1 MITKTAFAGSGGQ
14 GVLSMGY
21 ILAFAV
27 MRDNMNVTYLPSY
40 GAEVRGGTA
49 NCTVCVSDEEIASPV
64 ASEPDFAVV
73 LNKPSMNKY
82 QNLIKKG
89 GILIMNSSLIDA
101 EPTREDIKIVKIPAN
116 DIALELGNERTVNV
130 IMLGAYAAMTKVTSQ
145 DSLMGGLS
153 EVLGAK
159 KAELL
164 DLNRKG
170 MEKGAGYALDN
181 K

>member
-27 MRDNMNVTYLPSY
+27 MKDGKNVTYLPSY

-64 ASEPDFAVV
+64 ASSPDFAVV
-73 LNKPSMNKY
+73 LNNPSMAKY
-82 QNLIKKG
+82 QNLVKKG
-89 GILIMNSSLIDA
+89 GIMIMNSSLIDVQP
-101 EPTREDIKIVKIPAN
+101 ERGDIETIKIPAN
-116 DIALELGNERTVNV
+116 EIAIELGNERTVNV
-130 IMLGAYAAMTKVTSQ
+130 IMLGAFAARTGVTSQ

-159 KAELL
+159 KAGLIE
-164 DLNRKG
+164 LNRKG
-170 MEKGAGYALDN
+170 MEKGAEYAL
-181 K
+181 KS